1 MSVIQSI
8 STLTIII
15 VAVSRGGIFMKKIF
29 ILLTFVIASVSV
41 LTSCDI
47 VSELSSELF
56 PSNEIKEK
64 AIEIANKY
72 VDEYLDADVRFIKFR
87 NGFEPSLYYVRY
99 ETGDPSF
106 EFEVRMS
113 KDFSDI
119 YDDYFNEYCESK
131 VHEFC
136 WNTAKEFFQGE
147 ITGIYVDIGLPL
159 REFNLKEKPEM
170 DRFMNF
176 DQIIEKCTF
185 SSISIAFDHN
195 FEKDR
200 IATVSEKV
208 YQFLEKIK
216 EAGIKDITAI
226 LRYADQ
232 SIYLYHIDKLTS
244 SDDIVNKINEEITEK
259 E

>member
-56 PSNEIKEK
+56 PSNEVKEK
-64 AIEIANKY
+64 TIEIANKY

-87 NGFEPSLYYVRY
+87 NGYEPSWYYVRY

-106 EFEVRMS
+106 EFDVRMS

-119 YDDYFNEYCESK
+119 SDDYFNKYCERK

-136 WNTAKEFFQGE
+136 WNTAKEVFQGE
-147 ITGIYVDIGLPL
+147 TISIYVDIGASL
-159 REFNLKEKPEM
+159 REFNLRENPEM
-170 DRFMNF
+170 DRYMNF

-185 SSISIAFDHN
+185 SSISIEFEHN
-195 FEKDR
+195 FEQDS
-200 IATVSEKV
+200 ISTVSEKV
-208 YQFLEKIK
+208 YQFLEKMK

-244 SDDIVNKINEEITEK
+244 SDDIVKKINEEITEK